1 MSFDQFDRSSQD
13 VGTEI
18 TVANREVLECGPL
31 SDGESLRR
39 TCIVLR
45 AERNFF
51 QVQHARAVERE
62 EALKAVV
69 AERDAT
75 IRDLKQRLFGRSRE
89 TTPGSEASPTGH
101 RGVKKRKRGQ
111 QPGNPCPPRRE
122 HPGLEVREE
131 VHALTGPDA
140 ACPQCGKEVAP
151 FHRDEVS
158 VVHEVEV
165 RAYTRRIVKRCG
177 RPTCSC
183 GRLPGVVTPLV
194 VGAVFPGSNMGVSAI
209 VEMLLSKYFY
219 GEPLNRVL
227 QRWEALG
234 FCVSPGTVHGLLKPI
249 AALFKPVAALIAER
263 NRQAHH
269 WHIDETGWLV
279 LAKVPGKHTH
289 RWWMWV
295 FVAADTVVFRI
306 SPHRST
312 AVIREHLGKQPEGI
326 ASVDRYASYKSMALS
341 AVLFLLSF
349 CWAHVRRDFLGLARK
364 WPCCQD
370 WALDWIERIGA
381 LYHSN
386 NQRRD
391 LHDDPAGAAY
401 RAVDKTLRSQ
411 IAACERLSSQQ
422 RDDPTVHP
430 AARKVLE
437 SLREHWTGL
446 TLFVDRPWLDM
457 DNNCAERALRPQVVG
472 RKNSYFSG
480 AKWSADLHADLT
492 TVFSTLERNG
502 FNVRTWLTDYLAQCA
517 VLGGKPPPD
526 ISGFLPWNALSRE
539 RKRWTQPLP
548 PAPSPLT
555 PEHRYRGSG

>member
-1 MSFDQFDRSSQD
+1 MSFDQVDRFRQE
-13 VGTEI
+13 VGSEI
-18 TVANREVLECGPL
+18 IVADRAAVDCVPL

-39 TCIVLR
+39 TCIALR

-51 QVQHARAVERE
+51 QVQHARALERE

-89 TTPGSEASPTGH
+89 TTPGSEASPAGD
-101 RGVKKRKRGQ
+101 RGVKKRNRGQ
-111 QPGNPCPPRRE
+111 QPGNPSPPRRE
-122 HPGLEVREE
+122 HPGLVVREE
-131 VHALTGPDA
+131 VHALSGVDA
-140 ACPQCGKEVAP
+140 ACPQCGKDVVP

-158 VVHEVEV
+158 EVHEVEV

-209 VEMLLSKYFY
+209 AEMLLSKYFY

-234 FCVSPGTVHGLLKPI
+234 FCVSPGTVHGLLRPI
-249 AALFKPVAALIAER
+249 ATLFKPVAALIAER
-263 NRQAHH
+263 NRQARH

-279 LAKVPGKHTH
+279 LAKVSGKHTH

-295 FVAADTVVFRI
+295 FVAEDTVVFKI
-306 SPHRST
+306 SPSRSA
-312 AVIREHLGKQPEGI
+312 AVIRDHLGEQPEGI
-326 ASVDRYASYKSMALS
+326 ASVDRYSAYKSVSLS
-341 AVLFLLSF
+341 AVLFLLSY
-349 CWAHVRRDFLGLARK
+349 CWAHVRRDFVGLVRK

-381 LYHSN
+381 IYHTN

-391 LHDDPAGAAY
+391 WKDHPTSPEYCALDKALRCQLAAFTRLSVQQQNDPA
-401 RAVDKTLRSQ
+401 
-411 IAACERLSSQQ
+411 
-422 RDDPTVHP
+422 VHP
-430 AARKVLE
+430 AAKKVLE

-446 TLFVDRPWLDM
+446 TLFVDRPWLAM

-492 TVFSTLERNG
+492 TVFYTLERNG

-517 VLGGKPPPD
+517 VLGGKPPSD
-526 ISGFLPWNALSRE
+526 ISRFLPWKAQPPD

-548 PAPSPLT
+548 PAPSPPT